1 MHDLSKEKLAKRE
14 ELLALLKRICKAK
27 WRLAYQRWAV
37 QIPNARSRGEV
48 HKGGVTYFQS
58 MKT

>member
-27 WRLAYQRWAV
+27 WRLAYQRW
-37 QIPNARSRGEV
+37 PF
-48 HKGGVTYFQS
+48 KFQ
-58 MKT
+58 TPAAEERFIREE